1 MRVLF
6 SKIGRLLGPKFRDI
20 KYTSYTKLCEA
31 RVLTKYS
38 MSSEILNQA
47 LLRTKTLDFYS
58 GSYAGY
64 KLRLPKVTIRQI
76 HKKTKLAFILPN
88 FDGAKRIGPHN

>member
-1 MRVLF
+1 M
-6 SKIGRLLGPKFRDI
+6 
-20 KYTSYTKLCEA
+20 
-31 RVLTKYS
+31 LTKYS
-38 MSSEILNQA
+38 MSQEILNQA

>member
-6 SKIGRLLGPKFRDI
+6 SKIGRLLGPKFIDI
-20 KYTSYTKLCEA
+20 KYTSYTKLSLA

-38 MSSEILNQA
+38 MSQEILNPGQQD
-47 LLRTKTLDFYS
+47 TKTLDFYS

-76 HKKTKLAFILPN
+76 HQKTKLAFILPN

>member
-6 SKIGRLLGPKFRDI
+6 SKIGRLLGPKFRYI

-31 RVLTKYS
+31 RVLTKYRS
-38 MSSEILNQA
+38 QEILNQA

-76 HKKTKLAFILPN
+76 HKKKLAFILPN